1 MDRKTVQ
8 IYEADKQEI
17 DRIAEEQGVIHAD
30 VFAEAMEEYTGTQ
43 HHHRCPDCDGHFSL
57 EDVDTSTVRE
67 KGIITSDMRY
77 LLRGRSEVKD
87 FECPQCEARIRP
99 DDAEMASP
107 VSTDE
112 VSQEEA

>member
-8 IYEADKQEI
+8 IYEADKEEV
-17 DRIAEEQGVIHAD
+17 DRIADEQGVIHAD
-30 VFAEAMEEYTGTQ
+30 VVAEAMEEYTGHQ
-43 HHHRCPDCDGHFSL
+43 HHHACPHCDGRFSL
-57 EDVDTSTVRE
+57 DEVDTSTVRE
-67 KGIITSDMRY
+67 KGTITTDVRY
-77 LLRGRSEVKD
+77 LLRGRGEVKD
-87 FECPQCEARIRP
+87 FECPRCGERISP